1 MEIKNTTVYT
11 KERVLKSAYHFAKN
25 QRFLWI
31 VLPVCTFISYFFAL
45 VQIIFSELDLYW
57 AMSCLFFTL
66 LDIVLPLMLFVFLPR
81 TVIKQSKALDAT
93 LEYTFTDDEI
103 TLYVNKSDVLEE
115 KTTMKYNALVK
126 AEKTKDTLYLYI
138 QPRNAFVVDL
148 SMMLAEE
155 REQLRS
161 VLESNLKKVKWK

>member
-25 QRFLWI
+25 LRFLWI
-31 VLPVCTFISYFFAL
+31 LLPVCTVISYFFAL
-45 VQIIFSELDLYW
+45 EEIIFGELELFW

-66 LDIVLPLMLFVFLPR
+66 LDVVLPLMLFVFLPR
-81 TVIKQSKALDAT
+81 TVIKQTKSLDAT
-93 LEYTFTDDEI
+93 LEYTFTSDEI
-103 TLYVNKSDVLEE
+103 ILYVNKSDVLEE

-148 SMMLAEE
+148 STMPSEE
-155 REQLRS
+155 KEQLKS
-161 VLESNLKKVKWK
+161 VLKSNLKKVKWK